1 MNFISYE
8 EFKKT
13 NFYSQFI
20 LDNPDVGYLKI
31 QAFTAYGAIPIDDV
45 DVIVTK
51 DIGEYRVIFYE
62 GKTDSDG
69 IISDIMLP
77 APKAVTASDVE
88 PSYTLYDLTCVSRG
102 YETIKNYS
110 IGMFGDVRVLQ
121 YVKMRQENS
130 ND

>member
-13 NFYSQFI
+13 NLYNQFI

-31 QAFTAYGAIPIDDV
+31 QAFTAYGAIPISDV
-45 DVIVTK
+45 DVIVSK
-51 DIGEYRVIFYE
+51 DIGEYRVIFYQ
-62 GKTDSDG
+62 GKTDSEG

-77 APKAVTASDVE
+77 APETVTSSEVA
-88 PSYTLYDLTCVSRG
+88 PGYTLYDLTCVSYG

-121 YVKMRQENS
+121 YVKMRQEFS

>member
-1 MNFISYE
+1 MELIKYE
-8 EFKKT
+8 DFKKL
-13 NFYSQFI
+13 NEYQQFI

-45 DVIVTK
+45 DVLITK
-51 DIGEYRVIFYE
+51 DIGEYKVIFYE
-62 GKTDSDG
+62 GKTDSEG

-77 APKAVTASDVE
+77 APKTVTASDVE

-121 YVKMRQENS
+121 YVKMRQENF